1 MIVLKNLLK
10 ARGIILTEELSNAVI
25 QDIKFNN
32 IGFNKKTSLEDFLNI
47 AEICNKT
54 LKKCN

>member
-1 MIVLKNLLK
+1 MKNLLK

>member
-1 MIVLKNLLK
+1 MLK
-10 ARGIILTEELSNAVI
+10 IILENRKIFLTQELSNAVI

-32 IGFNKKTSLEDFLNI
+32 IGFNRKTNLKNFLNI

-54 LKKCN
+54 LKRCN